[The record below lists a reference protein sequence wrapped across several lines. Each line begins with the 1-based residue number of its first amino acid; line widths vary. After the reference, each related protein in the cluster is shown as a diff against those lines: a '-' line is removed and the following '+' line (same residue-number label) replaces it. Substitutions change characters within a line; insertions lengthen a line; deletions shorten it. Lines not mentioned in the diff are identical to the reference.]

1 MSEVSEKGSDFV
13 KDLGDAARRNPISAA
28 LIGMGILWFFTGG
41 RTVERAADF
50 VRNTGFDRI
59 PDAAGDA
66 FDAARSSLR
75 SGASSV
81 GERVTSATGTL
92 RETGAAGLNRA
103 ARAGSDYAD
112 AAYDYA
118 QTIPETGA
126 AVFDTARENLSE
138 LFRAQPLMLGAIGLA
153 IGAGIAAAL
162 PSTDV
167 EAAYFGEASDIV
179 REQAVEFAS
188 EQAARA
194 ATVAQDV
201 VSAVSEEAQR
211 QGLTVESAKSA
222 IANIPE
228 KVGRVVNAAGKG
240 ISEKLDSTAS

>member
-222 IANIPE
+222 IADIPG